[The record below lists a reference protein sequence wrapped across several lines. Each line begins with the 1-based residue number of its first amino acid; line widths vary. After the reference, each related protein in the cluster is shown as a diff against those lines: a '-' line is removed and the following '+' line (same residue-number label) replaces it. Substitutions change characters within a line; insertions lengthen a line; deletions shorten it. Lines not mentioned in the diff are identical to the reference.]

1 MAAAD
6 PDRDPVVRELRDRV
20 SENDLALLRAINER
34 LRLVQELRRAK
45 AERGFAFVD
54 RGREERI
61 LALLSEENPGPL
73 SDEGLRGIFG
83 AVLELTKRELG
94 EP

>member
-6 PDRDPVVRELRDRV
+6 PDRDPLVSELRERI
-20 SENDLALLRAINER
+20 SENDLAILRGINER
-34 LRLVQELRRAK
+34 LELVRQLRQVK

-61 LALLSEENPGPL
+61 LELLAEANGGPLSEE
-73 SDEGLRGIFG
+73 GLREIF
-83 AVLELTKRELG
+83 AALLELTKRELG
-94 EP
+94 GR

>member
-6 PDRDPVVRELRDRV
+6 PDRDPAVRELRDRI
-20 SENDLALLRAINER
+20 SENDIAVLRGINER
-34 LRLVQELRRAK
+34 LRLVRELRQVK

-61 LALLSEENPGPL
+61 LELLAEENDGPL
-73 SDEGLRGIFG
+73 SEGGLREIF
-83 AVLELTKRELG
+83 AALLDLTKRELG
-94 EP
+94 DR

>member
-6 PDRDPVVRELRDRV
+6 PDRDPLIRGLRERV
-20 SENDLALLRAINER
+20 LENDLAILRGVNER

-54 RGREERI
+54 RDREERI
-61 LALLSEENPGPL
+61 LTLLARENTGPL
-73 SDEGLRGIFG
+73 SDEGLREIFG
-83 AVLELTKRELG
+83 ALLELTKRELG
-94 EP
+94 ER

>member
-6 PDRDPVVRELRDRV
+6 PDRDPVVRELRNRV
-20 SENDLALLRAINER
+20 SENDLTLLRAINER
-34 LRLVQELRRAK
+34 LRLVRELRQAK
-45 AERGFAFVD
+45 AERGFGFVD

-61 LALLSEENPGPL
+61 LALLSAENAGPL
-73 SDEGLRGIFG
+73 SDEGLREIFG
-83 AVLELTKRELG
+83 ALLELTKRELG

>member
-6 PDRDPVVRELRDRV
+6 PDGDPLVRELRERI
-20 SENDLALLRAINER
+20 SENDLAVLRGINER
-34 LRLVQELRRAK
+34 LRLVRELRQAK

-61 LALLSEENPGPL
+61 LALLSEGNEGPL
-73 SDEGLRGIFG
+73 SDEGLRQIFG
-83 AVLELTKRELG
+83 ALLELTKRELG
-94 EP
+94 ER